1 MVAAPEIS
9 NQPTTFLRQL
19 ADIPS
24 LIMHKFGKIF
34 IGLLVLGLV
43 TLIASW
49 IVSEVRWRI
58 VNAPSGKFETAE
70 AYLAAGRPP
79 RDVVA
84 VEANQGEFW
93 IAYGALDTWM
103 ATPSGSAAY
112 VFDAEGILRDWT
124 SDVGDDS
131 GFQIRWTGKAR
142 PSSVDEL
149 GKLGK

>member
-1 MVAAPEIS
+1 M
-9 NQPTTFLRQL
+9 NKL
-19 ADIPS
+19 
-24 LIMHKFGKIF
+24 GKIF

-43 TLIASW
+43 TLIGSW
-49 IVSEVRWRI
+49 IISEVRWRI
-58 VNAPSGKFETAE
+58 INTPSGKFETAE
-70 AYLAAGRPP
+70 AYLATGRLP
-79 RDVVA
+79 RDVVTLE
-84 VEANQGEFW
+84 VDEGEYW

-142 PSSVDEL
+142 PSSIDEL
-149 GKLGK
+149 RTLGK

>member
-1 MVAAPEIS
+1 MVADS
-9 NQPTTFLRQL
+9 DST
-19 ADIPS
+19 
-24 LIMHKFGKIF
+24 IMNKLGKIF

-43 TLIASW
+43 ALIGSW

-58 VNAPSGKFETAE
+58 VNTPSGKFETAE
-70 AYLAAGRPP
+70 AYLATGRPP

-84 VEANQGEFW
+84 LEANEGVYW

-112 VFDAEGILRDWT
+112 VFDADGILRDWT

-142 PSSVDEL
+142 PSSIDEL
-149 GKLGK
+149 RALGK

>member
-1 MVAAPEIS
+1 M
-9 NQPTTFLRQL
+9 NKLG
-19 ADIPS
+19 
-24 LIMHKFGKIF
+24 KFA

-43 TLIASW
+43 TLIGSW

-58 VNAPSGKFETAE
+58 VNTPSGKFETAE
-70 AYLAAGRPP
+70 AYLATGRLP

-84 VEANQGEFW
+84 LHADRGEFW

-142 PSSVDEL
+142 ASSIEELRTL
-149 GKLGK
+149 GK